1 MNETVQPRLLPMPY
15 WRAALAEVSLLHP
28 EVPPESRPIAIG
40 EVDGVWRVTQA
51 TPGVSAWAAAQC
63 DASKLEK
70 AGRIPF
76 VLVPARLAP
85 AASHGATPDGG
96 GVQRGASILCIP
108 CLLDRDGVL
117 TPDPERLPWI
127 PRELLAPTLRRTSV
141 GTLASYDAFVSALP
155 EMVSGMGEVLHLAAR
170 LFESVT
176 GAGLPCLAPP
186 GAQPAL
192 PEFALDEHQLVCGW
206 HGMPYE
212 PPLVARHLLKLVD
225 RIIAEHPPT
234 PLLDTLRTLPER
246 PTRAPVALAL
256 AAPWHGK
263 TVGHM
268 SAAYPL
274 SPSQRSAMVE
284 LQRLGEG
291 QVLAVNGP
299 PGTGKTT
306 LLHSVVAQLWIDAAL
321 SGAECPLI
329 VVASTNVKAVENV
342 LDSFARISAETGH
355 QRWLPY
361 RRGFGLFMA
370 SESRQSQ
377 HPVCSGKSHPFEEL
391 ETPQALA
398 AAERHYLDCAAMHF
412 RRRGDGVGTV
422 IHELHAELAGLAQRL
437 ETLVAARYTLF
448 HALGHDEHDGALASY
463 RILMAASNAA
473 LTRCRERQSRLR
485 AQLDEGERAADAAQ
499 RAYEA
504 RREEILQA
512 EQGWAAYL
520 AGSPVWLDLFSFIP
534 PLRRRR
540 MARDREVLLAHP
552 LTADLQHRADGVPGH
567 FHALKKEALQQKT
580 DALAEL
586 VALKQ
591 AVARESED
599 IKQAVVL
606 AEQERARIAA
616 AFAAWHAVA
625 GDSPELL
632 DASLANLNE
641 HLDRQLRARM
651 FALAD
656 WYWSGQWIL
665 EVRHRLRSGIKDT
678 RGRSKLEAKYRRFA
692 KLAPCL
698 VSNFHMAPS
707 FFTAWEG
714 EDMPFWNT
722 IDLLVVDEAGQ
733 VAPEIGAP
741 LFALARRALVVGDTF
756 QIEPVWSSG
765 EATDRA
771 NAVKFGLAPAFHD
784 PAYERLEEGGYSPA
798 SGNLMRIA
806 NRSCA
811 VRQYDDLGGLM
822 LTEHR
827 RCVPELIDYCNRLI
841 YAGRLEPKRPSL
853 PLAARILP
861 PFELIHVGGRDSRRG
876 GSRQNDA
883 EAAAI
888 VGWLTTWRARIEQHY
903 ADDAGVPTPL
913 WKLVGVV
920 TPFAAQAGAIEQR
933 LRREMPD
940 LLRQD
945 SRLTVGTVHA
955 LQGAERAIV
964 LFSPTYGEGATGGA
978 FFDQKPNMLNVA
990 VSRARDSFIVI
1001 GNAALFD
1008 AGRGALPSSLLARYL
1023 AQPSRET
1030 VRAGPMAAAANST
1043 FRNRAGGAD

>member
-1 MNETVQPRLLPMPY
+1 MNDTVQHRLLPLPY
-15 WRAALAEVSLLHP
+15 WRAALAEVGLLHP
-28 EVPPESRPIAIG
+28 QIAPDSRPIAIG
-40 EVDGVWRVTQA
+40 ETDGVWRVAQA
-51 TPGVSAWAAAQC
+51 TPSLPDWIAAQF

-70 AGRIPF
+70 DGRIPF
-76 VLVPARLAP
+76 VLVPARLSLV
-85 AASHGATPDGG
+85 ASHGAKQEGG
-96 GVQRGASILCIP
+96 DLHSGASVLCIP
-108 CLLDRDGVL
+108 CLLDREGVL
-117 TPDPERLPWI
+117 APDPDRMPWI
-127 PRELLAPTLRRTSV
+127 PRELLEPTLRRTSV
-141 GTLASYDAFVSALP
+141 GALDAYDNFIGALP
-155 EMVSGMGEVLHLAAR
+155 EMANGMGDTLDMAAR
-170 LFESVT
+170 LFAAVT
-176 GAGLPCLAPP
+176 GAGLPSLAPQD
-186 GAQPAL
+186 AQQRL
-192 PEFALDEHQLVCGW
+192 PDFALEEHQLVSGW

-212 PPLVARHLLKLVD
+212 PPVVARHLLKLYD
-225 RIIAEHPPT
+225 RITTDRPPT
-234 PLLDTLRTLPER
+234 PLLDTLRTLAER
-246 PTRAPVALAL
+246 PARAPVALAD
-256 AAPWHGK
+256 AAPYYGK

-268 SAAYPL
+268 NPAHPL

-306 LLHSVVAQLWIDAAL
+306 LLQSVVAQLWIDAAL
-321 SGAECPLI
+321 AGADCPLI
-329 VVASTNVKAVENV
+329 LVASTNVKAVENV
-342 LDSFARISAETGH
+342 LDSFARISDETGH
-355 QRWLPY
+355 ARWLPY
-361 RRGFGLFMA
+361 QRGFGLFMA

-377 HPVCSGKSHPFEEL
+377 HPVCSNKSHPFEEL

-422 IHELHAELAGLAQRL
+422 IHELHAELAVLAERL
-437 ETLVAARYTLF
+437 ETLVAARYALF

-463 RILMAASNAA
+463 RSLMAASNAE
-473 LTRCRERQSRLR
+473 LTRCREQQARLR
-485 AQLDEGERAADAAQ
+485 AELDEGERAVDAAQ
-499 RAYEA
+499 RGYEA
-504 RREEILQA
+504 RRDEIMQA
-512 EQGWAAYL
+512 EKAWSAYL
-520 AGSPVWLDLFSFIP
+520 ADSSIWLDLFSFIP
-534 PLRRRR
+534 TLRRRR

-567 FHALKKEALQQKT
+567 FHTLKKEALQQKT
-580 DALAEL
+580 VALAEL
-586 VALKQ
+586 LALKQ
-591 AVARESED
+591 DLAGQSEE
-599 IKQAVVL
+599 IKRAVVL
-606 AEQERARIAA
+606 AEQKRAHIAA

-632 DASLANLNE
+632 DASLANLND

-665 EVRHRLRSGIKDT
+665 EVRHRIRSGIKDT

-733 VAPEIGAP
+733 VSPDIGAP
-741 LFALARRALVVGDTF
+741 MFALARRALVVGDTF
-756 QIEPVWSSG
+756 QIEPVWNSG

-771 NAVKFGLAPAFHD
+771 NAVKFGLMPAFHD
-784 PAYERLEEGGYSPA
+784 PAYTRLEQGGYTSA

-811 VRQYDDLGGLM
+811 VQQYDDIRGLM

-853 PLAARILP
+853 ASAQRILP
-861 PFELIHVGGRDSRRG
+861 PFELIHVSGRDSRRG
-876 GSRQNDA
+876 GSRQNEA

-888 VGWLTTWRARIEQHY
+888 VDWLKAHRARIEQHY
-903 ADDAGVPTPL
+903 ADTAGTPTPV
-913 WKLVGVV
+913 WKLVGIV
-920 TPFAAQAGAIEQR
+920 TPFSAQAGAIERR

-940 LLRQD
+940 LLRKE

-964 LFSPTYGEGATGGA
+964 LFSPTYGDGFNGGA

-990 VSRARDSFIVI
+990 VSRAKDSFIVI
-1001 GNAALFD
+1001 GNAKVFD
-1008 AGRGALPSSLLARYL
+1008 AGRRSLPSGLLADYL
-1023 AQPSRET
+1023 ARHSRET
-1030 VRAGPMAAAANST
+1030 AELQG
-1043 FRNRAGGAD
+1043 